1 VIASRLQPAIWGK
14 AVVLVRRTAE
24 LVLVAVTFSLVSG
37 CQYVGPIAIDQG
49 RDRYNGV
56 IQATSKEQTLSNIIR
71 VRNHEPTSFMDV
83 SEVDATT
90 TLSGNVSG
98 AITNIGAVAGTKSTS
113 AGTISGQ
120 VGAVSGGAV
129 YTEQPLIR
137 YTPLLGQALVA
148 QMVTPVSADA
158 LADLFDSGWNVAP
171 LLDLGAAY
179 LTPDITEFY
188 PVLNIL
194 SELYAGR
201 ALAFAAAKSDLT
213 KEQGA
218 TKTGQIGTL
227 EVTTKSSSGGGNNDT
242 LTIYLHPLHSYGSR
256 IHLKYNKR
264 HLQLWIRL
272 LWLYSGTQPKF
283 TPNDAP
289 WCPQIGLS
297 SRSESELRAWA
308 WDPRLL
314 DRSGLDPD
322 HVLKCLPNFI
332 ELRTKPVPAAKAL
345 SDGLI
350 SGAPLLKT
358 SSALGVLK
366 AASERPTPKI
376 AFVTPERYREITGYP
391 WNKELDNSSFYTL
404 LPQSEDPTDNPGVPE
419 QINRDVSKWIA
430 NAQNLHVYDSK
441 PGSIDDY
448 LVRNYRLGTLRRY
461 ILIIVD
467 DHAPGNAYVSHFDHG
482 TWYYIDAADQISQ
495 RNFDLISLF
504 LTMMAIPSA
513 LPPISPTISVGG
525 G

>member
-1 VIASRLQPAIWGK
+1 M
-14 AVVLVRRTAE
+14 LVRRTAE
-24 LVLVAVTFSLVSG
+24 LVLVALTLSLVSG

-56 IQATSKEQTLSNIIR
+56 IQATSKEQTFSNIIR

-90 TLSGNVSG
+90 TLSGNVAGGISS
-98 AITNIGAVAGTKSTS
+98 IGAGANPKTTAGTF
-113 AGTISGQ
+113 AGQ

-158 LADLFDSGWNVAP
+158 LADLFDSGWNVTP
-171 LLDLGAAY
+171 LLDFGAAY

-188 PVLNIL
+188 PVLNII
-194 SELYAGR
+194 SELYADR
-201 ALAFAAAKSDLT
+201 ALAVAAAKSDLT
-213 KEQGA
+213 KEQDA
-218 TKTGQIGTL
+218 TKSGQA
-227 EVTTKSSSGGGNNDT
+227 TKSGGGGNNDT

-264 HLQLWIRL
+264 HLHLWIRL

-283 TPNDAP
+283 TPKDAP

-297 SRSESELRAWA
+297 SQSESELRAWA
-308 WDPRLL
+308 FGSRLQL

-345 SDGLI
+345 SNGLI
-350 SGAPLLKT
+350 SSAPLLKT
-358 SSALGVLK
+358 SSALGILK
-366 AASERPTPKI
+366 AATERPTPKI
-376 AFVTPERYREITGYP
+376 EFVSPEKYREITSYP
-391 WNKELDNSSFYTL
+391 WTKELDSSSVYTL
-404 LPQSEDPTDNPGVPE
+404 LPQSEDPADNPGVPE
-419 QINRDVSKWIA
+419 QINRDVSKWIE
-430 NAQNLHVYDSK
+430 NGQNLYVYDAK

-448 LVRNYRLGTLRRY
+448 LARNYRLGTLRRY
-461 ILIIVD
+461 ILIIMD
-467 DHAPGNAYVSHFDHG
+467 DHTPANAYVSHFDHG
-482 TWYYIDAADQISQ
+482 TWYYIDGADQISQ

-504 LTMMAIPSA
+504 LTMMAIPAA

-525 G
+525 GG

>member
-1 VIASRLQPAIWGK
+1 M
-14 AVVLVRRTAE
+14 LVKRTVE
-24 LVLVAVTFSLVSG
+24 FVLVALVAATLSLVGG

-56 IQATSKEQTLSNIIR
+56 IQATSKEQTFSNIIR
-71 VRNHEPTSFMDV
+71 VRNREPTSFMDV

-98 AITNIGAVAGTKSTS
+98 AITNIGAIPGTKSTS

-158 LADLFDSGWNVAP
+158 LADLFDSGWNVTP
-171 LLDLGAAY
+171 LIDLGAAY

-194 SELYAGR
+194 SDLYAGR
-201 ALAFAAAKSDLT
+201 ALAFAATKSDLT

-218 TKTGQIGTL
+218 TKTGQVGTL

-242 LTIYLHPLHSYGSR
+242 LTIYLHPLRSYGSR

-264 HLQLWIRL
+264 HLQLWVRL

-283 TPNDAP
+283 TPKDAP
-289 WCPQIGLS
+289 WCPQVGLS
-297 SRSESELRAWA
+297 SRSESELRALA
-308 WDPRLL
+308 WDTRPF

-345 SDGLI
+345 SEDLI
-350 SGAPLLKT
+350 SSAPLLKT
-358 SSALGVLK
+358 SSALGILK
-366 AASERPTPKI
+366 AATERPTPKI

-391 WNKELDNSSFYTL
+391 WSKELDGTSFYTL
-404 LPQSEDPTDNPGVPE
+404 LPRSEDAADNPGIPE
-419 QINRDVSKWIA
+419 QINEDVSRWIE
-430 NAQNLHVYDSK
+430 NGQNLNVYDSK

-448 LVRNYRLGTLRRY
+448 LARNYRLGTLRRY
-461 ILIIVD
+461 ILIIMD
-467 DHAPGNAYVSHFDHG
+467 DHPPANAYVSHFDHG
-482 TWYYIDAADQISQ
+482 TWYYIDAGDRISQ

>member
-1 VIASRLQPAIWGK
+1 M
-14 AVVLVRRTAE
+14 LVRRTAE
-24 LVLVAVTFSLVSG
+24 LVLVAVTLSLVSG

-56 IQATSKEQTLSNIIR
+56 IQATSKEQTFSNIIR

-90 TLSGNVSG
+90 TLSGSVSG
-98 AITNIGAVAGTKSTS
+98 AISNIGATATKSTT
-113 AGTISGQ
+113 AGTLAGQ

-137 YTPLLGQALVA
+137 YMPLLGQALVA

-158 LADLFDSGWNVAP
+158 LADLYDSGWNVTP

-179 LTPDITEFY
+179 LTPDIAEFY

-194 SELYAGR
+194 SELYEAK
-201 ALAFAAAKSDLT
+201 ALAFAATKSDLT

-218 TKTGQIGTL
+218 TKSGQIGTL
-227 EVTTKSSSGGGNNDT
+227 EVTTKSSGGGGNNDT

-256 IHLKYNKR
+256 AHLKFNKWS
-264 HLQLWIRL
+264 LQLWIRL

-283 TPNDAP
+283 TPKDAP

-308 WDPRLL
+308 WGSRLQL
-314 DRSGLDPD
+314 DHSGLDPD
-322 HVLKCLPNFI
+322 HLLKCLPNFV

-345 SDGLI
+345 SEGLI

-358 SSALGVLK
+358 SSALGILK
-366 AASERPTPKI
+366 AATERPTPKI
-376 AFVTPERYREITGYP
+376 AFVTPEKYREIIGYP
-391 WNKELDNSSFYTL
+391 WHKDGDSSSFYTL
-404 LPQSEDPTDNPGVPE
+404 LPQSEDPADNPGVPQPIE
-419 QINRDVSKWIA
+419 LDVSTWVSNIPKGNSRFVYNA
-430 NAQNLHVYDSK
+430 NTHQL
-441 PGSIDDY
+441 DDY
-448 LVRNYRLGTLRRY
+448 LARNRRLGLLRRY
-461 ILIIVD
+461 MLIIAD
-467 DHAPGNAYVSHFDHG
+467 DHAPANAYVSHFDHG

>member
-1 VIASRLQPAIWGK
+1 MLVWRTGK
-14 AVVLVRRTAE
+14 
-24 LVLVAVTFSLVSG
+24 LVLVAATLSVVSG

-56 IQATSKEQTLSNIIR
+56 IQATSKEQTFSNIIR

-90 TLSGNVSG
+90 TLSGNVAGGVSS
-98 AITNIGAVAGTKSTS
+98 IGAVPGTKSTS

-158 LADLFDSGWNVAP
+158 VADLFDSGWHITP

-194 SELYAGR
+194 SELYADR
-201 ALAFAAAKSDLT
+201 ALAVAATKSDLT
-213 KEQGA
+213 KEQGT
-218 TKTGQIGTL
+218 TKSGQVGTL
-227 EVTTKSSSGGGNNDT
+227 EVTTKSGGGGGNNDT

-256 IHLKYNKR
+256 VHLKYNKR

-272 LWLYSGTQPKF
+272 LWLYFGTQPKF
-283 TPNDAP
+283 TPKDAP
-289 WCPQIGLS
+289 WCAQIGLS
-297 SRSESELRAWA
+297 SQSESELRAWA
-308 WDPRLL
+308 WGSRLL

-322 HVLKCLPNFI
+322 HVLKCLPNFL
-332 ELRTKPVPAAKAL
+332 ELRTKPVPAEKAL

-350 SGAPLLKT
+350 SSAPLLKT
-358 SSALGVLK
+358 SSALGILK
-366 AASERPTPKI
+366 AATERPTPKI
-376 AFVTPERYREITGYP
+376 EFVTPETYREITSYP
-391 WNKELDNSSFYTL
+391 WTKELDSSTFYTL
-404 LPQSEDPTDNPGVPE
+404 LPQNEDPADNPGVPE
-419 QINRDVSKWIA
+419 QINRDVSKWIE
-430 NAQNLHVYDSK
+430 NGQNLYVYDAK

-448 LVRNYRLGTLRRY
+448 LARNYRLGTLRRY
-461 ILIIVD
+461 ILIIMD
-467 DHAPGNAYVSHFDHG
+467 DHAPGNAYVSHFDRG

-525 G
+525 GG

>member
-1 VIASRLQPAIWGK
+1 M
-14 AVVLVRRTAE
+14 LVRRTAE
-24 LVLVAVTFSLVSG
+24 FVLVAVTLSLVSG

-56 IQATSKEQTLSNIIR
+56 IQATSKEQTFSNIIR

-90 TLSGNVSG
+90 TLSGNVAG
-98 AITNIGAVAGTKSTS
+98 GVTNIGAGANPKTTAGTF
-113 AGTISGQ
+113 AGQ

-158 LADLFDSGWNVAP
+158 LADLFDSGWNITP

-179 LTPDITEFY
+179 LTPDISEFY
-188 PVLNIL
+188 PVLNII
-194 SELYAGR
+194 SELYADR
-201 ALAFAAAKSDLT
+201 ALAVAAAKSDLT
-213 KEQGA
+213 KEQDATKSGQA
-218 TKTGQIGTL
+218 TKT
-227 EVTTKSSSGGGNNDT
+227 SGGGNNDT

-256 IHLKYNKR
+256 IRLKHNAR

-272 LWLYSGTQPKF
+272 LWLYFGTQPKF
-283 TPNDAP
+283 TPKDAP

-297 SRSESELRAWA
+297 SQSESELRAWA
-308 WDPRLL
+308 FGSRVLL

-322 HVLKCLPNFI
+322 HVLKCLPNFV

-350 SGAPLLKT
+350 SSAPLLKT
-358 SSALGVLK
+358 SSALGILK
-366 AASERPTPKI
+366 AATERPTPKI
-376 AFVTPERYREITGYP
+376 EFVTPERYREITSYP
-391 WNKELDNSSFYTL
+391 WTKELDSSSVYTL
-404 LPQSEDPTDNPGVPE
+404 LPQSEDPADNPGVPE
-419 QINRDVSKWIA
+419 QINRDVSKWIE
-430 NAQNLHVYDSK
+430 NGQNLYVYDAK

-448 LVRNYRLGTLRRY
+448 LARNYRLGTLRRY
-461 ILIIVD
+461 ILIIMD

-525 G
+525 GG

>member
-1 VIASRLQPAIWGK
+1 
-14 AVVLVRRTAE
+14 VLVWRTVE
-24 LVLVAVTFSLVSG
+24 FVLVAATFSLVSG

-56 IQATSKEQTLSNIIR
+56 IQATSKEQTFSNIIR
-71 VRNHEPTSFMDV
+71 VRNHEPTSFMEV

-98 AITNIGAVAGTKSTS
+98 AVSSIGAGANPKTTAGTF
-113 AGTISGQ
+113 AGQ

-148 QMVTPVSADA
+148 QLVTPVSVDV
-158 LADLFDSGWNVAP
+158 LEDLFDSAWNVTP
-171 LLDLGAAY
+171 LLDLAAAY
-179 LTPDITEFY
+179 LNPDINEFY
-188 PVLNIL
+188 PVLNII
-194 SELYAGR
+194 SELSAGR
-201 ALAFAAAKSDLT
+201 ALAFAATKSDLT
-213 KEQGA
+213 QEQGA
-218 TKTGQIGTL
+218 TQSGQKG
-227 EVTTKSSSGGGNNDT
+227 TTKSSSGGGGNNDT
-242 LTIYLHPLHSYGSR
+242 LTIYLKPLHWYGSR
-256 IHLKYNKR
+256 IHLKYNRR

-283 TPNDAP
+283 TPKDAP

-308 WDPRLL
+308 WDSRLQL

-358 SSALGVLK
+358 SSALGILK
-366 AASERPTPKI
+366 TATERPTPKI
-376 AFVTPERYREITGYP
+376 AFVTPDRYREITDYQ
-391 WNKELDNSSFYTL
+391 WNKDVGNNNSTDEFSFYTL
-404 LPQSEDPTDNPGVPE
+404 LPRSEDPADNPGAPN
-419 QINRDVSKWIA
+419 QINQDLSKWIETGG
-430 NAQNLHVYDSK
+430 NRYVYEAK
-441 PGSIDDY
+441 TATIDDY
-448 LVRNYRLGTLRRY
+448 MTRNYRLGTLRRY
-461 ILIIVD
+461 ILVIVD

-482 TWYYIDAADQISQ
+482 TWYYIDAADQVSQ
-495 RNFDLISLF
+495 KNFDLITLF

>member
-1 VIASRLQPAIWGK
+1 M
-14 AVVLVRRTAE
+14 LVRRTAE
-24 LVLVAVTFSLVSG
+24 LVLVAVTLSLVSG

-56 IQATSKEQTLSNIIR
+56 IQATSKEQTFSNIIR

-98 AITNIGAVAGTKSTS
+98 AISNIGAVAGTKSTS

-158 LADLFDSGWNVAP
+158 LADLFDSGWNVTP
-171 LLDLGAAY
+171 LLDLGTAY

-194 SELYAGR
+194 SELYADR
-201 ALAFAAAKSDLT
+201 ALAVAAAKSDLT

-218 TKTGQIGTL
+218 TKSGQIGTL
-227 EVTTKSSSGGGNNDT
+227 EVTTKSSGGGGNNDT

-256 IHLKYNKR
+256 IHVKYNKR

-283 TPNDAP
+283 TPKDAP
-289 WCPQIGLS
+289 WCAQIGLS
-297 SRSESELRAWA
+297 SQSESELRAWA
-308 WDPRLL
+308 FGSRVQL

-322 HVLKCLPNFI
+322 HVLKCVPNFI

-345 SDGLI
+345 SDALI

-366 AASERPTPKI
+366 AATERPTPKI
-376 AFVTPERYREITGYP
+376 AFVSPEKYREITAYP
-391 WNKELDNSSFYTL
+391 WHTDGDSLSFYTL
-404 LPQSEDPTDNPGVPE
+404 LPQSEDPADNPGVPPSIE
-419 QINRDVSKWIA
+419 LDVSKWIS
-430 NAQNLHVYDSK
+430 NIPKGNSRFVYDANTHQL
-441 PGSIDDY
+441 DDY
-448 LVRNYRLGTLRRY
+448 ISRNRRLGLLRRY
-461 ILIIVD
+461 ILIIMD

-495 RNFDLISLF
+495 RNFDLVSLF